1 MAAMEGSE
9 KLLKALQNIANGMGN
24 GYVDVGFM
32 ENATYPDGTGVAEVA
47 FTNEFGVPSQN
58 QPPRPFFRNMIEEEK
73 ETWGPKMARMAGP
86 TNYDG
91 EVILGLMGEDIKD
104 ALKESINELVEPR
117 LAQSTIDKKGF
128 DKPLIDSNHMH
139 DSVAAVVNTDGH

>member
-1 MAAMEGSE
+1 MAAMEGAE
-9 KLLKALQNIANGMGN
+9 NLLKALQNIASGMGN

-47 FTNEFGVPSQN
+47 FTNEFGVPSKG

-86 TNYDG
+86 ANYDG
-91 EVILGLMGEDIKD
+91 EVILGLMGEDIKGD
-104 ALKESINELVEPR
+104 LQKSINDLVKPR
-117 LAQSTIDKKGF
+117 LAQYTIDKKGF
-128 DKPLIDSNHMH
+128 DKPLIETAHMLN
-139 DSVAAVVNTDGH
+139 SITATVNTDGH